1 MVWESHVHIFC
12 LFNKYTVNGRVNKY
26 VTFFFPSKK
35 NLNLVQSLLSK
46 KKKKINDAL
55 IAAVM

>member
-26 VTFFFPSKK
+26 VTFFFLKK
-35 NLNLVQSLLSK
+35 NIKSRPISSFE
-46 KKKKINDAL
+46 KKINDAL

>member
-26 VTFFFPSKK
+26 VIFFSLKK
-35 NLNLVQSLLSK
+35 ILNLVQSLLS
-46 KKKKINDAL
+46 KKKINDAL

>member
-26 VTFFFPSKK
+26 VTFFPKK
-35 NLNLVQSLLSK
+35 KKKKLNLVQSLLSIK
-46 KKKKINDAL
+46 KKK
-55 IAAVM
+55 